1 MHVQY
6 PIALLLLG
14 LIPLVLFMRRRRP
27 TARLRVSNL
36 YLWTQAP
43 PVDTPAL
50 VRHLRR
56 HWILVLQIAVLGLTA
71 VSAAGLHVDGGSA
84 SVAVVL
90 DASITMGIRNGGAT
104 RFDTARAQVNSLLDR
119 LPGSTRVRLIAAD
132 PRPHLVGEFRASDP
146 AARRTLDDLSVTDAA
161 ADLGRA
167 IEFARNSSEQPSRI
181 YVFSDAAPLETA
193 SNAGIEWSSVGGPA
207 DNTAISNVAVRR
219 SVNEGDIE
227 VLVTVVN
234 QGESPVSSELGVTV
248 DEETVGQQ
256 PVSIP
261 SRDRMAY
268 SFQLRKR
275 EGVVTAHLAH
285 QDALLAD
292 NVRSIV
298 VPPRVN
304 IRVLLAG
311 DRSFFL
317 EKALS
322 AHPEVTLVT
331 SAAVQPDVTV
341 CNACTQVPP
350 GTASVLLI
358 PQRRGGTPDPVTILK
373 SGTDH
378 PVTDGL
384 DFDGTLAI
392 RTVADLTPRG
402 AVIALA
408 GGEPAIVVED
418 TGTRR
423 ILELGLDST
432 EGPFPLSPAFPM
444 LIANA
449 VNWLSQK
456 NENPVAITAG
466 EPLRWNVGGQSQTP
480 AVLGTG
486 NRTVPSTFANGILTL
501 ADTGTAGVY
510 RIRLDAGYRMLAV
523 NPAVRDESNPAAAS
537 EGRVLRA
544 DTPVST
550 TPGTNLTVLLALAAL
565 AALTVEWLYGLVATR
580 MA

>member
-1 MHVQY
+1 M
-6 PIALLLLG
+6 
-14 LIPLVLFMRRRRP
+14 
-27 TARLRVSNL
+27 
-36 YLWTQAP
+36 
-43 PVDTPAL
+43 
-50 VRHLRR
+50 
-56 HWILVLQIAVLGLTA
+56 
-71 VSAAGLHVDGGSA
+71 
-84 SVAVVL
+84 
-90 DASITMGIRNGGAT
+90 
-104 RFDTARAQVNSLLDR
+104 
-119 LPGSTRVRLIAAD
+119 
-132 PRPHLVGEFRASDP
+132 
-146 AARRTLDDLSVTDAA
+146 
-161 ADLGRA
+161 
-167 IEFARNSSEQPSRI
+167 
-181 YVFSDAAPLETA
+181 
-193 SNAGIEWSSVGGPA
+193 
-207 DNTAISNVAVRR
+207 
-219 SVNEGDIE
+219 
-227 VLVTVVN
+227 
-234 QGESPVSSELGVTV
+234 
-248 DEETVGQQ
+248 
-256 PVSIP
+256 
-261 SRDRMAY
+261 
-268 SFQLRKR
+268 
-275 EGVVTAHLAH
+275 
-285 QDALLAD
+285 
-292 NVRSIV
+292 
-298 VPPRVN
+298 
-304 IRVLLAG
+304 
-311 DRSFFL
+311 
-317 EKALS
+317 
-322 AHPEVTLVT
+322 
-331 SAAVQPDVTV
+331 
-341 CNACTQVPP
+341 
-350 GTASVLLI
+350 LLI

-392 RTVADLTPRG
+392 RTVAALTPRG
-402 AVIALA
+402 AAIALA

-501 ADTGTAGVY
+501 ADTGMAGVY
-510 RIRLDAGYRMLAV
+510 RIRLDAGHRMLAV